1 MTDPAVDPGAGA
13 REPDDPWTRHM
24 RRGDFAAA
32 WAFSDEVL
40 RARAGVPCWHL
51 PRHVQYVWTGAPLAG
66 KRVLVRCYH
75 GLGDTIQFIRYV
87 PLLRGVASEVT
98 VWVQRSLLPLVR
110 TVCGVDRAIE
120 LHDGT
125 PDAAYDED
133 VELMELPHVFR
144 TTLATLPAEVPYLH
158 VEPDS
163 VEPDGNLAVGVAW
176 QAGDWDERR
185 SVPFE
190 LLAPLADVRGVTLHV
205 IQHRPAEAG
214 WDGRTGI
221 VPPSDR
227 IADIARLVAALDLV
241 ITIDS
246 MPAHLAGALGRRVW
260 TMLPRDADW
269 RWMEGREDS
278 PWYPTMRLLRQERE
292 GDWAPVVRRVAGEL
306 ARLATGQRV

>member
-1 MTDPAVDPGAGA
+1 MTDAAIDLGGQA

-24 RRGDFAAA
+24 RRGDFEAA

-75 GLGDTIQFIRYV
+75 GLGDTIQFIRYAS
-87 PLLRGVASEVT
+87 LLRAVGSEVT
-98 VWVQRSLLPLVR
+98 VWAQRSLLPLVR
-110 TVCGVDRAIE
+110 TVRGVDQAIE

-125 PDAAYDED
+125 LEVAYDED

-144 TTLATLPAEVPYLH
+144 TTLATVPSEVPYLR
-158 VEPDS
+158 VEPAPVDR
-163 VEPDGNLAVGVAW
+163 DGTLAVGVAW
-176 QAGDWDERR
+176 HGGEWDERR

-190 LLAPLADVRGVTLHV
+190 LLATLADIPGVTLHV
-205 IQHRPAEAG
+205 LQHRPAAAG

-227 IADIARLVAALDLV
+227 IVDIARLVRALDLV

-278 PWYPTMRLLRQERE
+278 PWYPTMRLFRQERA
-292 GDWAPVVRRVAGEL
+292 GDWAPVVARVAAEL
-306 ARLATGQRV
+306 TRLASR